1 VSVKKRDMNLEEE
14 ETRTHNEW
22 QREGGA
28 CSGRRQAQG
37 NEGVAALSPDK
48 RHVLAAVMEFTMR
61 FGGEKAINTDR
72 VHATHKQRAGTHFN
86 TK

>member
-1 VSVKKRDMNLEEE
+1 MNLEEEE
-14 ETRTHNEW
+14 ETRTHTVSGNEN
-22 QREGGA
+22 GGA